1 MEKLDVELD
10 IIKCKIHKEDLQ
22 DDFKER
28 LEEKLN
34 SACEPKLDTTVEDV
48 KNRIS
53 RPFYF
58 HKAVAAVFVCIFVFS
73 SYAFAGGVGDWI
85 KEMFCNVDK
94 EMEVAYENGDI
105 KQVNTEYQTYD
116 GVSVKVDY
124 VSLKDNELYVV
135 FNVKSEEE
143 YTHIYIEEI
152 NIEDKYGNIISNN
165 TKVNKG
171 DNDEYD
177 FYFSE
182 KGISTQNK
190 LIFLSTIKKENNFE
204 HYDNLKLTVK
214 NIEVVKNNMTQ
225 NFNGDWKF
233 EIDFNKD

>member
-143 YTHIYIEEI
+143 YSYIDI
-152 NIEDKYGNIISNN
+152 KDVSIEDKFGNIISNN
-165 TKVNKG
+165 IEL
-171 DNDEYD
+171 NDENNKYD
-177 FYFSE
+177 FNFME
-182 KGISTQNK
+182 KGINTQNK
-190 LIFLSTIKKENNFE
+190 IIFLTVTNKENNFKYSE
-204 HYDNLKLTVK
+204 DLELIIK
-214 NIEVVKNNMTQ
+214 NMEVSKNNITE
-225 NFNGDWKF
+225 NVNGDWKF
-233 EIDFNKD
+233 EIDFNQY

>member
-53 RPFYF
+53 GPFYF
-58 HKAVAAVFVCIFVFS
+58 HKAVAAVFVCIFMFS

-105 KQVNTEYQTYD
+105 KEVNTEYQTYD

-143 YTHIYIEEI
+143 YSYIDI
-152 NIEDKYGNIISNN
+152 KDVSIEDKLGNIISNN
-165 TKVNKG
+165 IEL
-171 DNDEYD
+171 NDENNKYD
-177 FYFSE
+177 FNFME
-182 KGISTQNK
+182 KGINKQNK
-190 LIFLSTIKKENNFE
+190 VIFLTVTNKENNFKYSE
-204 HYDNLKLTVK
+204 DLELIIQNM
-214 NIEVVKNNMTQ
+214 EVSKNNITE
-225 NFNGDWKF
+225 NLNGDWKF
-233 EIDFNKD
+233 EIDFNQY

>member
-34 SACEPKLDTTVEDV
+34 SACESKLDTTGEDV

-58 HKAVAAVFVCIFVFS
+58 HKAVAAVFVCIFMFS

-105 KQVNTEYQTYD
+105 KQVDTEYQTYD

-143 YTHIYIEEI
+143 YE
-152 NIEDKYGNIISNN
+152 
-165 TKVNKG
+165 KVNITEIEIL
-171 DNDEYD
+171 DNNNVVLNSSNIFKYSDFEYN
-177 FYFSE
+177 SM
-182 KGISTQNK
+182 KKSLNK
-190 LIFLSTIKKENNFE
+190 NENLIFMTINNKENNFIKYNTLGININCIE
-204 HYDNLKLTVK
+204 MRSGNESKMYYGEWKFIM
-214 NIEVVKNNMTQ
+214 NIE
-225 NFNGDWKF
+225 
-233 EIDFNKD
+233 E